1 MPDYTDHG
9 KEPYV
14 IDIEKATLGNT
25 NFRATLW
32 TGAHLQMTVMSIP
45 VGGDVGLEKHPA
57 NDQFLRVERGH
68 AKVEMG
74 AKKDQ
79 LDFVRYVSD
88 DQVVMV
94 PAGMWHNVTN
104 TGDEPLKLYALYGP
118 PDHVRGTR
126 HKTQADALADPNE
139 E

>member
-88 DQVVMV
+88 DWVIMV

-126 HKTQADALADPNE
+126 HKTQAAALADPSE